1 MSIEKNC
8 TNVLCD
14 GSCPMCSL
22 EIKQY
27 QKIIPDSPIHW
38 VDFSSP
44 EFIAP
49 LGQTQASLMQ
59 RFHVAQP
66 NGELIFGAATFVS
79 VWEKLSKF
87 RYLAALSKL
96 SEMLNIMEFGYA
108 NFLDAMDLAPSV
120 KNAFFQDHAA
130 RVFGLKL
137 GQPG

>member
-8 TNVLCD
+8 ANVLGD
-14 GSCPMCSL
+14 VSCPMCSL

-66 NGELIFGAATFVS
+66 NGELISGAATFVS
-79 VWEKLSKF
+79 VWEKLPKF

-96 SEMLNIMEFGYA
+96 PEMLNIMEFGYA
-108 NFLDAMDLAPSV
+108 NFLKIRPQVKAFLAKNKCLSQPPSPAPLV
-120 KNAFFQDHAA
+120 FF
-130 RVFGLKL
+130 
-137 GQPG
+137 

>member
-1 MSIEKNC
+1 MSIEKNG

-108 NFLDAMDLAPSV
+108 NFRTLWIWRLP
-120 KNAFFQDHAA
+120 
-130 RVFGLKL
+130 
-137 GQPG
+137 

>member
-22 EIKQY
+22 EVKQY

-108 NFLDAMDLAPSV
+108 NFLKIRPQVKAFLDKNKCLSQTPSPAPLV
-120 KNAFFQDHAA
+120 FF
-130 RVFGLKL
+130 
-137 GQPG
+137 

>member
-120 KNAFFQDHAA
+120 KKAFFQDNAA